1 VYSKAVTGA
10 AGASGIL
17 AAGFAPAWYAIAA
30 FVLVMAFRAGF
41 KLLPR
46 RSR

>member
-1 VYSKAVTGA
+1 MYSKAVTGA

-17 AAGFAPAWYAIAA
+17 AAGFAPAWYAVAA
-30 FVLVMAFRAGF
+30 FVLIMAVRAGF

-46 RSR
+46 RAR